1 MARESNDV
9 QALTYLEQ
17 QLTQKKTFES
27 ALARLRRTQ
36 EMLRPLHPGPRILYP
51 PARERW
57 KSAAVTSERD

>member
-36 EMLRPLHPGPRILYP
+36 EMLRPLDPAPRILYP

-57 KSAAVTSERD
+57 KSAAVTPERD